1 MEDNKNVAEV
11 KSGAGSPREAE
22 ETPGKSTQ
30 NGEIEAQ
37 QPLKRSNSAES
48 GGAGHKPPEETPRR
62 RFQIP
67 RKSRDKRALQIISS
81 GSREFEEILK
91 ILHSSYLDANSKA
104 NFSYKCARLVHNEFL
119 EKEFTEKRRQLKF
132 DGRLDKELADS
143 YTFLMVDLEQ
153 MHSIV
158 EKGLHVGH
166 SRMTTLGKPSMGV
179 YLSRYADLLQ
189 ANPLETGTTGDI
201 FIFKVIKGKM
211 KYVFDH
217 IRSNQM
223 DSFSANGGLDPV
235 PKHEC
240 HVLKNMNAVTALLG
254 YRAFERTQYYFYE
267 YGFDDVLKRP
277 RHVCPYAVVS
287 FGYRDELAT
296 RQPSLPA
303 SGPVSFPTERSFDRS
318 SFTLWRGQLL
328 NKGKLLC
335 YASLKSTSG
344 PFIPYRLPDKL
355 DLDIVI
361 KIEQIKKSVPAVLFY
376 KETHNKPSEAKHG
389 GIYSRLYEV
398 VEKTRTGSH
407 LQGLLQKI
415 ERENLALVKPLDDR
429 GFMFLFFP
437 SPMTSS
443 YAAAKTRLLHAL
455 FIYHESRVTLP
466 VANVSVPPSFM
477 PESHEF
483 MPEFLTFVPALH
495 FALHKSQSD
504 TSADFNDVVE
514 KHSRVYLK
522 RRAEIPHKSKEYILK
537 PYDSRLD
544 YKKSLYV
551 APRNKGHIESALRS
565 YIFGSEAYTI
575 SVDKA
580 KEMVKENQR
589 FQQFSPVSDYEP
601 VEDDHD
607 SSKYNKKAPVSYTE
621 TKSEKASENT
631 DWDIDKING
640 LINLIQK
647 KKQSKPETDEPSSV
661 GVKRKR
667 ERHSENVWKPRK
679 CEENF
684 HHDNEP
690 GESAQSLISSMG
702 GQDTDL
708 RQETPEPLTSEY
720 LKMLLEKLADSCMD
734 PALVQSLK
742 SLKQNTTEELP
753 AQKLENVSL
762 AAHDTEREA
771 VRQVYEDQT
780 SDYQENTTSFSEEAQ
795 EAEGSHSD
803 PLVPMEENILDPP
816 LESASPCLSHT
827 ADNICP
833 MQGPNSLD
841 LEMHWKLIPIAG
853 EEART
858 PEDHVGT
865 LRDEKTPE
873 LNLTKE
879 QLVYVSTEDALP
891 NDPRAGHK
899 RRVSRYS
906 PLRETG
912 RRRPRHDGDH
922 CRSRTAPS
930 RTERNMLQSKHCH
943 NGLIENTVL
952 EIYNTFSEQ
961 LHDVLKQR
969 DVPYM
974 VPATPPL
981 LSSDDRVLK
990 LSDCLYE
997 QASDI
1002 CVQQYVDDLHTKLD
1016 NVVAIHI
1023 NSCAISRTLTP
1034 VTEIMASPG
1043 VHPFHPTQTLTEY
1056 PHAHHHL
1063 HCDVREEHPFSADHV
1078 DKVGEENAANGNE
1091 PSHHSRDLS
1100 QETPE
1105 ISAPNVTDLSAPH
1118 LAISN
1123 LINQI
1128 NPEVFNNLV
1137 KIITHVNKNSV
1148 KFYIHSEE
1156 ENTICQNIKEYL
1168 LKLGNAECRPEKFL
1182 ESKTKVDKLLIII
1195 QNEDIPNCIHRVPAL
1210 VLLKRLPSVSF
1221 AGVDSLDDLK
1231 NHTYNEIFV
1240 SGGFIV
1246 SDESVLNPETV
1257 SADELKKF
1265 LLFLEEINS
1274 PDANWQWKVHYKFHK
1289 RLKELGRVNANALN
1303 ILTLLTT
1310 YQKKNLVEILS
1321 YHLSCDPQNQPAP
1334 QLECLIKLQV
1344 QYMKQRHVIFLTEKD
1359 AARFPDYCDNGIV
1372 VTRMVDF
1379 MDNFSS
1385 LIGHHSSNN
1394 EEHRLSQLTD
1404 EGDETAPGEADV
1416 KEEEDMS
1423 LDSEDDTPPIEV
1435 CSDSRQPESP
1445 NQNISSALVDK
1456 DQTESPSTINQ
1467 SKTPTLDELQPIT
1480 PVSVAGSTTGEN
1492 SVSTGD
1498 ELGNTTQDYNRDV
1511 NLSHQFSHFNVLT
1524 HQTFLGSMY
1533 PALSNPAPAE
1543 ICFMNSCSQQ
1553 TEPEKSHNSECK
1565 QK

>member
-1 MEDNKNVAEV
+1 MEENKSVAEG
-11 KSGAGSPREAE
+11 KAATASLKESE
-22 ETPGKSTQ
+22 ETSTQ
-30 NGEIEAQ
+30 NGELGEPEVQ
-37 QPLKRSNSAES
+37 QTLKRTNSTES
-48 GGAGHKPPEETPRR
+48 GGTGQKPPEEAPRR

-67 RKSRDKRALQIISS
+67 RKSRDKRALQVISS

-104 NFSYKCARLVHNEFL
+104 SFSYKCARLVHNEFL

-132 DGRLDKELADS
+132 DGRLDKELVES
-143 YTFLMVDLEQ
+143 YVFLLVDQEQ
-153 MHSIV
+153 MHSIT

-211 KYVFDH
+211 KFVFDH
-217 IRSNQM
+217 IRNNQM
-223 DSFSANGGLDPV
+223 DSFSGNGGLDPV

-267 YGFDDVLKRP
+267 YGFDEVLKRP
-277 RHVCPYAVVS
+277 RHVCPYAVMS
-287 FGYRDELAT
+287 FGYKDELAT
-296 RQPSLPA
+296 RQPPLPT

-344 PFIPYRLPDKL
+344 PFIPYRLPERL

-361 KIEQIKKSVPAVLFY
+361 KIEVIKKSIPAVLFY
-376 KETHNKPSEAKHG
+376 KETHNKPNEAKHG

-429 GFMFLFFP
+429 GFMFLYFP
-437 SPMTSS
+437 SPMTSA
-443 YAAAKTRLLHAL
+443 YASAKTRLLHAL
-455 FIYHESRVTLP
+455 FIYHESRLTQP
-466 VANVSVPPSFM
+466 VANVPVPPSFV

-483 MPEFLTFVPALH
+483 MPEVLTFVPALH

-514 KHSRVYLK
+514 KHSRIYLK
-522 RRAEIPHKSKEYILK
+522 RRAEKLNKFKEYVLK

-551 APRNKGHIESALRS
+551 APRIKGHIESALRS
-565 YIFGSEAYTI
+565 YLFGSEAYTI
-575 SVDKA
+575 PVDKA
-580 KEMVKENQR
+580 KEMLKENQR

-607 SSKYNKKAPVSYTE
+607 SNKYNKKCPVSYVE
-621 TKSEKASENT
+621 TNSEKSSEST

-647 KKQSKPETDEPSSV
+647 KKQSKPETDEPSGV
-661 GVKRKR
+661 GLKRKLDR
-667 ERHSENVWKPRK
+667 QSEKAWKHRK
-679 CEENF
+679 CEENV

-690 GESAQSLISSMG
+690 GESAQSLISSLG

-708 RQETPEPLTSEY
+708 RQETESLSSECI
-720 LKMLLEKLADSCMD
+720 KMLLEKLADSCID
-734 PALVQSLK
+734 PAMAESLK
-742 SLKQNTTEELP
+742 TLKQNSTEELP
-753 AQKLENVSL
+753 SQKLKHLSP
-762 AAHDTEREA
+762 AHDTEREGA
-771 VRQVYEDQT
+771 GQDQNIVYNDQT
-780 SDYQENTTSFSEEAQ
+780 TDNQENTTCLSEEAQ
-795 EAEGSHSD
+795 QAEGSHSD
-803 PLVPMEENILDPP
+803 HSVLMEEKILDPP
-816 LESASPCLSHT
+816 LESASPCPSNT
-827 ADNICP
+827 AGNNCP
-833 MQGPNSLD
+833 AQGPNSLD
-841 LEMHWKLIPIAG
+841 LEMHWKLIPIA
-853 EEART
+853 EA
-858 PEDHVGT
+858 
-865 LRDEKTPE
+865 
-873 LNLTKE
+873 NLTEE

-899 RRVSRYS
+899 RRGSRYS
-906 PLRETG
+906 PLHETE
-912 RRRPRHDGDH
+912 RQRPRHDRDY
-922 CRSRTAPS
+922 CRSLTTPS

-952 EIYNTFSEQ
+952 EVYNTFSEQ

-974 VPATPPL
+974 VPAAPPL

-990 LSDCLYE
+990 LSDCLCE
-997 QASDI
+997 QVSDI
-1002 CVQQYVDDLHTKLD
+1002 CVQQYVDDLHTTLD
-1016 NVVAIHI
+1016 SVVAAHI
-1023 NSCAISRTLTP
+1023 NSCAVSRTGSP
-1034 VTEIMASPG
+1034 VTEIMAATE
-1043 VHPFHPTQTLTEY
+1043 VHTFHPKQTEY
-1056 PHAHHHL
+1056 PHVHEHFHVNDL
-1063 HCDVREEHPFSADHV
+1063 HSDVREANPFSADHV
-1078 DKVGEENAANGNE
+1078 YKVGEENAANGHAL
-1091 PSHHSRDLS
+1091 SHNSRDLS

-1105 ISAPNVTDLSAPH
+1105 ISTSGVTDLSEPH

-1123 LINQI
+1123 LINQM

-1148 KFYIHSEE
+1148 KFYVHTEE
-1156 ENTICQNIKEYL
+1156 ENAICQNIKEYL
-1168 LKLGNAECRPEKFL
+1168 LKLGNTECRPEKFL
-1182 ESKTKVDKLLIII
+1182 ESKTKADKLLIII

-1257 SADELKKF
+1257 TVDELKKF
-1265 LLFLEEINS
+1265 LMFLEEINS
-1274 PDANWQWKVHYKFHK
+1274 PDANWQWKIHYKFHK
-1289 RLKELGRVNANALN
+1289 RLKELGRLNTNALN

-1321 YHLSCDPQNQPAP
+1321 YHLSCDPQNQQAP

-1344 QYMKQRHVIFLTEKD
+1344 QYMKQRHVLFLTEKD

-1379 MDNFSS
+1379 MDNFSN
-1385 LIGHHSSNN
+1385 LIGHHSPNN
-1394 EEHRLSQLTD
+1394 EEQRLSQLTNQ
-1404 EGDETAPGEADV
+1404 GDETAPGEADS

-1435 CSDSRQPESP
+1435 CTDSWKPESQK
-1445 NQNISSALVDK
+1445 QNISSLLELVDK
-1456 DQTESPSTINQ
+1456 DQTESPSTLNQ
-1467 SKTPTLDELQPIT
+1467 GKTPTLDELQPIT

-1498 ELGNTTQDYNRDV
+1498 ELGSNTKDYNREV
-1511 NLSHQFSHFNVLT
+1511 NLSHQFSHFSVLT

-1533 PALSNPAPAE
+1533 PTLTNPAQAE
-1543 ICFMNSCSQQ
+1543 ISFMNSYSQL
-1553 TEPEKSHNSECK
+1553 TEPETSKNSERK